1 MNSKLLNFYY
11 LKKFTTKKEDIFP
24 EIQTYLY
31 EQLPIPQI
39 NLTNQSLVDEII
51 NLVDK
56 ILDFKKADK
65 DITELESKID
75 DLVYQLYSLNKDEIS
90 IINA

>member
-1 MNSKLLNFYY
+1 MNSTLMNWYIGNF
-11 LKKFTTKKEDIFP
+11 IFANAKMTMYFDSP
-24 EIQTYLY
+24 MTNKI
-31 EQLPIPQI
+31 PIPKI
-39 NLTNQSLVDEII
+39 TNENQ

>member
-1 MNSKLLNFYY
+1 MQGGAFGFDTLSVGN
-11 LKKFTTKKEDIFP
+11 
-24 EIQTYLY
+24 
-31 EQLPIPQI
+31 LPIPKITKENQ
-39 NLTNQSLVDEII
+39 NLADEII

-75 DLVYQLYSLNKDEIS
+75 DLVYQLYNLSDDEIKLIS
-90 IINA
+90 C

>member
-1 MNSKLLNFYY
+1 MSYFYAQKY
-11 LKKFTTKKEDIFP
+11 FASHMQGGAFGFDTLSVGN
-24 EIQTYLY
+24 
-31 EQLPIPQI
+31 LPIPKITKENQ
-39 NLTNQSLVDEII
+39 NLVNEII

-75 DLVYQLYSLNKDEIS
+75 DLVYRLYSLNKDEIS